1 MQTVGVGGNLVDK
14 RAIQE
19 KDFAKIRQN
28 AVELVGVVQ
37 AALTHMTDTPLLR
50 KQGVLGSTMRLA
62 L

>member
-28 AVELVGVVQ
+28 AVELVRVVQ
-37 AALTHMTDTPLLR
+37 AALTHMS
-50 KQGVLGSTMRLA
+50 KSTTGNA
-62 L
+62 SSDG